1 MRVITKSHT
10 PNPQPGAHGEV
21 AFVHFLFDPSARR
34 NKRTSFSSV
43 GSQCNCPL
51 ANGSMSSDPS
61 SEGDTRRA
69 MIAAGAEDGMI
80 APPGQ
85 LFYSTQFPACLRL
98 LARYK
103 NTGNGW
109 RSERGEVLF
118 IDAWN
123 YGRMVDR
130 TRKGPIDAETG
141 VTADARNCA
150 D

>member
-1 MRVITKSHT
+1 
-10 PNPQPGAHGEV
+10 
-21 AFVHFLFDPSARR
+21 
-34 NKRTSFSSV
+34 
-43 GSQCNCPL
+43 
-51 ANGSMSSDPS
+51 
-61 SEGDTRRA
+61 
-69 MIAAGAEDGMI
+69 MIEAGAEDGMI

-98 LARYK
+98 LARFK

-109 RSERGEVLF
+109 RSGRGEVLF

-141 VTADARNCA
+141 ITADARNCA